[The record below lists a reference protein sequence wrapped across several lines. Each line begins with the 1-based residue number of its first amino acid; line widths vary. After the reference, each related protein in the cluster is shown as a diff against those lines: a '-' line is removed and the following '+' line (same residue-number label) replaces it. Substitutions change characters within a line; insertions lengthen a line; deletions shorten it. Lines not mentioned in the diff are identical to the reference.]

1 MQNVKTLQA
10 RDALTPVLAVHVE
23 ADDSWDCY
31 LPGDELPPMPLP
43 APVAACSP
51 WQLRRYLNQSG
62 LRTAVDAYVAAADQ
76 DIQDG
81 WAAASAFLNTD
92 PFVVAAAG
100 ALDLDPYAIIKA
112 ASEIEG

>member
-1 MQNVKTLQA
+1 MQNVKTPA
-10 RDALTPVLAVHVE
+10 ERDALKPVLAVHVE

-81 WAAASAFLNTD
+81 WATAAVFLSTD
-92 PFVVAAAG
+92 PFVVMACAALG
-100 ALDLDPYAIIKA
+100 LDPYTAIQV
-112 ASEIEG
+112 ASEIVG